1 MQVSVTTTAG
11 TSANTAADDFTYG
24 SAVPTVTALGKSGG
38 ARRGW
43 HEVTITGTNFT
54 SDATVK
60 FGTVAATSVTY
71 TSATKLTAVA
81 PAGTEGSTVD
91 VLVTT
96 PVGTS
101 TNTSADNYAYGKP
114 VVSSI
119 SPVTGPVAGGT
130 SVTINGTGFTDDAT
144 VMFGPTNVT
153 SANVTVDSPTK
164 ITAKS
169 PVGTAGK
176 MVQVSVTNDAGTSA
190 DTTNDNFTY
199 AGTGPSISSLTPSAG
214 DSGGGDEVVIKGVNF
229 PTDDD
234 DELTIYFG
242 TKLVD
247 PDDIELDT
255 ATQMTVESAPAPVAE
270 YTVVDVSIVTEDGTS
285 ANTSADDYSY
295 GEPVI
300 TSISP
305 ELRRPRGRIQHDH
318 HRHGIHRRCEGLLGW
333 RRVGQLR
340 KFTVN
345 GPTQIT
351 VVVPAGDDGD
361 SIDVMVE
368 NDEDESNEEEFEY
381 DEDLPYITSISP
393 TAGDSDGGDT
403 VTSTAPTSP
412 RRMRTTC
419 TVYFGTER

>member
-1 MQVSVTTTAG
+1 M
-11 TSANTAADDFTYG
+11 
-24 SAVPTVTALGKSGG
+24 
-38 ARRGW
+38 
-43 HEVTITGTNFT
+43 
-54 SDATVK
+54 
-60 FGTVAATSVTY
+60 TY

-119 SPVTGPVAGGT
+119 SPVTGPAAGGT

-144 VMFGPTNVT
+144 VMFGSTNVT

-214 DSGGGDEVVIKGVNF
+214 DSGGGDEVVINGVNF

-234 DELTIYFG
+234 DDLTIYFG
-242 TKLVD
+242 TVQVD
-247 PDDIELDT
+247 SSDIELDT
-255 ATQMTVESAPAPVAE
+255 ATKMTVDAPTPVAE
-270 YTVVDVSIVTEDGTS
+270 YTVVDVSITTEDGTS
-285 ANTSADDYSY
+285 TNISADDYSY

-300 TSISP
+300 ALISP
-305 ELRRPRGRIQHDH
+305 QFGDPAGGYSLIITGTGFVPDVKVYWDGDALASGKFDSQQPDSDHRGRSRRRRRRLDRCDGRERRGREQ
-318 HRHGIHRRCEGLLGW
+318 RGGI
-333 RRVGQLR
+333 
-340 KFTVN
+340 
-345 GPTQIT
+345 
-351 VVVPAGDDGD
+351 
-361 SIDVMVE
+361 
-368 NDEDESNEEEFEY
+368 
-381 DEDLPYITSISP
+381 
-393 TAGDSDGGDT
+393 
-403 VTSTAPTSP
+403 
-412 RRMRTTC
+412 
-419 TVYFGTER
+419 